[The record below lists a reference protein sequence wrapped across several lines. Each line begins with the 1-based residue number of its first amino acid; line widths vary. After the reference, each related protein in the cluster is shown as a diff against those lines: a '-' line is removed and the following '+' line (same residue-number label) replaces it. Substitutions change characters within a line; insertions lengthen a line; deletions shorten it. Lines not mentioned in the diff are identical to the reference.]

1 MTDVIDELRDWYAAI
16 PVEAVTPEVCDRAV
30 HRGSTLRRRRRT
42 RAVLGAVSLCAA
54 VALVI
59 AGVTWPSH
67 TTRVGVVATTTVG
80 KPLALPIATVAQFHD
95 LELVRA
101 WLAQAITESGADPTL
116 VRVEIAR
123 TSGGY
128 TVQATGSMF
137 KCEGCLIAQRAPAL
151 IVQWDPATHYATQE
165 RVGQPVDLHA
175 LGDVYQLEIGHP
187 TVPAP
192 TRPVCGQ
199 EHGRPTTITSVTRL
213 DHDILA
219 VPEVFGSPGSVAPHL
234 SAMQALA
241 GLSQEASVEL
251 APKVKAT
258 LAEMAGT
265 PNSLV
270 AGERLVWIFSVG
282 NVEVEP
288 EIGLPNCGSA
298 QVIVDATTGQIL
310 EMMEPAS
317 V

>member
-1 MTDVIDELRDWYAAI
+1 
-16 PVEAVTPEVCDRAV
+16 
-30 HRGSTLRRRRRT
+30 
-42 RAVLGAVSLCAA
+42 
-54 VALVI
+54 
-59 AGVTWPSH
+59 
-67 TTRVGVVATTTVG
+67 
-80 KPLALPIATVAQFHD
+80 
-95 LELVRA
+95 
-101 WLAQAITESGADPTL
+101 
-116 VRVEIAR
+116 
-123 TSGGY
+123 
-128 TVQATGSMF
+128 
-137 KCEGCLIAQRAPAL
+137 
-151 IVQWDPATHYATQE
+151 
-165 RVGQPVDLHA
+165 
-175 LGDVYQLEIGHP
+175 
-187 TVPAP
+187 
-192 TRPVCGQ
+192 
-199 EHGRPTTITSVTRL
+199 
-213 DHDILA
+213 
-219 VPEVFGSPGSVAPHL
+219 
-234 SAMQALA
+234 MQALA